1 MVGYLVEDN
10 IYKEKLMGLVDRKKS
25 NGIFTGTKLNG
36 PGQGIP
42 TVKVLSP
49 DKVTI
54 KPNTNQNNN

>member
-1 MVGYLVEDN
+1 
-10 IYKEKLMGLVDRKKS
+10 MGLVDRKRS
-25 NGIFTGTKLNG
+25 NGIFTGTKLNV